1 MITDKNL
8 KKVVQEFSLPREE
21 LGGRSFIASRR
32 EWFEKQMENVRLLLR
47 KDALDRLSVEDAR
60 RIYDEMSVGGPKL
73 YPKTYIEN
81 GLDKIKTALR
91 YLLYG
96 DDPLA
101 ERFYNFAGNS
111 ESEYR
116 LNGLGRAFASTALHL
131 SDPTRFAIWNGAVD
145 GGLKSLGML
154 PKRERG
160 EHIGETYVKTTE
172 VLKGLQAKCGF
183 EDLSIVD
190 EFLQLIH
197 HGTIGVDIFKE
208 EPFIPEALEEIP
220 SLERADDYH
229 LRNQYLLVRIG
240 RARKYDV
247 WVAANDR
254 GKSYQG
260 ENLSDLTLD
269 ELPQFAGPTVRRIAR
284 SIDVIW
290 FKKRAAQP
298 VCFFEIEHST
308 PIYSGLL
315 RLNDV
320 KIDYPIPQAYIVG
333 PKDRKKLFERQIERR
348 TFMYSELSDVCQFLN
363 YEDVNEL
370 WKSHEKINEILIGVP

>member
-8 KKVVQEFSLPREE
+8 KKVVQEFSQPREE
-21 LGGRSFIASRR
+21 LGGRSFIANRR
-32 EWFEKQMENVRLLLR
+32 EWFERQMKNVRPLLR
-47 KDALDRLSVEDAR
+47 KDALGKLSVEDAR

-81 GLDKIKTALR
+81 GLDKIKAALR

-116 LNGLGRAFASTALHL
+116 LNGLGKAFASTALHL
-131 SDPTRFAIWNGAVD
+131 TDPTRFAIWNGAVD
-145 GGLKSLGML
+145 GGLKLLGML

-160 EHIGETYVKTTE
+160 EHIGETYLKITE
-172 VLKGLQAKCGF
+172 VLKGVQAKCGF
-183 EDLSIVD
+183 EDITIVD

-197 HGTIGVDIFKE
+197 HGRIGVNILIKE
-208 EPFIPEALEEIP
+208 EPLEEAP
-220 SLERADDYH
+220 SSEQANDYH
-229 LRNQYLLVRIG
+229 LHNQYLLVKIG
-240 RARKYDV
+240 LAREYDV
-247 WVAANDR
+247 WVAVNDR
-254 GKSYQG
+254 GKSYED

-269 ELPQFAGPTVRRIAR
+269 ELPEFAGPTVRRIAR
-284 SIDVIW
+284 FIDVIW

-298 VCFFEIEHST
+298 VYFFEIEHST

-320 KIDYPIPQAYIVG
+320 KIDYPIPQAFIVG
-333 PKDRKKLFERQIERR
+333 PKERKKLFERQIERR

-370 WKSHEKINEILIGVP
+370 WKSQRKINDILRGVP

>member
-8 KKVVQEFSLPREE
+8 KKIVQEFSQPRKE
-21 LGGRSFIASRR
+21 LGDRSCIANRH
-32 EWFEKQMENVRLLLR
+32 EWFEKQMENVRPLLR
-47 KDALDRLSVEDAR
+47 KDALDRLSIEDAR

-116 LNGLGRAFASTALHL
+116 LDGLGRAFASTALHL
-131 SDPTRFAIWNGAVD
+131 TDPIRFAIWNGAVD
-145 GGLKSLGML
+145 GGLKLLGML
-154 PKRERG
+154 PKRKRG
-160 EHIGETYVKTTE
+160 EHIGETYVKITE
-172 VLKGLQAKCGF
+172 ALKELQAKCGF

-197 HGTIGVDIFKE
+197 HGTIGVDILIIE
-208 EPFIPEALEEIP
+208 EPSIPEPPEEIP
-220 SLERADDYH
+220 SPEQADDYH
-229 LRNQYLLVRIG
+229 LRNQYLLVKIG
-240 RARKYDV
+240 RVRNYDV

-269 ELPQFAGPTVRRIAR
+269 ELPHFAGPTVCRIAR

-290 FKKRAAQP
+290 FKKHTAQP

-308 PIYSGLL
+308 AIYSGLL

-320 KIDYPIPQAYIVG
+320 KIDYPIPQAFIVG
-333 PKDRKKLFERQIERR
+333 PKERKKLFERQIERR

-363 YEDVNEL
+363 YEDVNKL
-370 WKSHEKINEILIGVP
+370 WKSYEEIIKILM